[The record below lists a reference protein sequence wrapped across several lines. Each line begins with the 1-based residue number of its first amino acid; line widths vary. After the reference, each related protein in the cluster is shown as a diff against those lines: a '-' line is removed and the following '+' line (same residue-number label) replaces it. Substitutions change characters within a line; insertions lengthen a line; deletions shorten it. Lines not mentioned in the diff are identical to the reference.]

1 MGKLFDFVMVFE
13 QIPDLL
19 KYLPITLQLALSS
32 MSIGLILGFFMA
44 IVKIKKIP
52 GLYQVVN
59 FFISFLRGTPVLV
72 QLYIS
77 FFGIPMLLKYL
88 NQRFGTSF
96 AVADISGFFYAMI
109 ALGMSESA
117 FCSEIIRSALMSVGD
132 GQIEAAYAIGMNY
145 PQALRR
151 IILPA
156 AFSVALPTL
165 GNALIAIIKGTSLAF
180 TCAVMEITARG
191 RVLAG
196 RTYRYFESYV
206 SLAIVYWII
215 TIIIERSIRAIE
227 KKIKIPEQVQLVT
240 EAATNGEN

>member
-1 MGKLFDFVMVFE
+1 MGKLFDFGMVFE

-19 KYLPITLQLALSS
+19 EYLPVTLGLALLA

-44 IVKIKKIP
+44 IVKIKKTP

-59 FFISFLRGTPVLV
+59 FVISFLRGTPVLV

-77 FFGIPMLLKYL
+77 FFGIPMFLKFL
-88 NQRFGTSF
+88 NQKLGTNF
-96 AVADISGFFYAMI
+96 AIADISGFFYAMI
-109 ALGMSESA
+109 ALGLSESA
-117 FCSEIIRSALMSVGD
+117 FCAEIIRSALISVSD

-151 IILPA
+151 IILPSA
-156 AFSVALPTL
+156 IAVALPNL

-180 TCAVMEITARG
+180 TCAVVEITARG
-191 RVLAG
+191 RILAG
-196 RTYRYFESYV
+196 RTYRYFETYV

-227 KKIKIPEQVQLVT
+227 KKIKIPEQVQLVS
-240 EAATNGEN
+240 EAATNDKN